1 MSSHHFVKEGQEPA
15 LFILEPISFQVA
27 SPLLEWAPLVLV
39 SENVL
44 DDVLRWGI
52 KIDVVLAVDSRV
64 ETLTQNLFEQVP
76 IKILSYGPTETAM
89 MKGLDFLIDRKQS
102 GVNIMTVVLDDLFV
116 QTEKFLDQLQISLL
130 DETWK
135 WSAVSRCD
143 FEKWFPKSTTLR
155 VRKSFGLQSIQ
166 CQGLMAKRDFFESTA
181 DGIVVI
187 RSNQLFW
194 VAESHS

>member
-1 MSSHHFVKEGQEPA
+1 
-15 LFILEPISFQVA
+15 
-27 SPLLEWAPLVLV
+27 
-39 SENVL
+39 
-44 DDVLRWGI
+44 
-52 KIDVVLAVDSRV
+52 
-64 ETLTQNLFEQVP
+64 
-76 IKILSYGPTETAM
+76 M